1 MPVPRVP
8 KKLKIIRGT
17 QNVTKDLKN
26 PMDLPVLGQI
36 PACPDELQKLSRG
49 EAIWNDST
57 QDLFNLGMLHSSD
70 LQQLMAYCLEM
81 CRYWDCQ
88 DEINKAGS
96 TIYEMKDKN
105 GNTVSK
111 VPLPYIAMA
120 QKHISTARAIA
131 REFGFSP
138 SARSGISMPPEAG
151 KPIDQMKALKE
162 KYK

>member
-1 MPVPRVP
+1 MPVKRVP

-17 QNVTKDLKN
+17 QNVTKDIKN
-26 PMDLPVLGQI
+26 QMDMPELGQI
-36 PACPDELQKLSRG
+36 PECPEELTKLSRG

-57 QDLFNLGMLHSSD
+57 QDLFNLGMLHIAD

-88 DEINKAGS
+88 DKINQAGS
-96 TIYEMKDKN
+96 TVYPMKDKD
-105 GNTVSK
+105 GNTVSLA
-111 VPLPYIAMA
+111 PLPYITMA
-120 QKHISTARAIA
+120 KKHIDTARAIA

-138 SARSGISMPPEAG
+138 SARSGIAMPTRASGPVD
-151 KPIDQMKALKE
+151 PMKALME